1 MTALIELSICTGFDW
16 DDGNLSK
23 NWEKHKVAYW
33 ECEQLFFNHPFT
45 AAPDE
50 KHSAHEA
57 RFYALGKTD
66 LGRKLFIVFTIRNKL
81 IKIISAR
88 DMNRKEKQKYKEYK

>member
-1 MTALIELSICTGFDW
+1 MQSLIELVKCTGFDW

-33 ECEQLFFNHPFT
+33 ECEQIFFNRPLV
-45 AAPDE
+45 AARDE
-50 KHSAHEA
+50 KHSNHEI

-66 LGRKLFIVFTIRNKL
+66 LNRKLFVVFTIRNKL
-81 IKIISAR
+81 VRKISAR
-88 DMNRKEKQKYKEYK
+88 DMNRKEKREYNKSK

>member
-1 MTALIELSICTGFDW
+1 MNPLIELSKCIGFDW
-16 DDGNLSK
+16 DGGNLSK
-23 NWEKHKVAYW
+23 NWEKHKAAYW

-50 KHSAHEA
+50 KHSEHEA
-57 RFYALGKTD
+57 RFYALGRTD
-66 LGRKLFIVFTIRNKL
+66 IGRKLFIVFTIRNKL
-81 IKIISAR
+81 IRIISAR